1 MKLSSSYFKESTCTR
16 KLSEE
21 SYVDLV
27 AVMFYNVITVC
38 MIIHT
43 ENCYGNANKTSCA
56 QESVYCGDM
65 VIKPIVT
72 HMCVIK
78 ATK

>member
-38 MIIHT
+38 MIMNT
-43 ENCYGNANKTSCA
+43 ENCYGNA
-56 QESVYCGDM
+56 D
-65 VIKPIVT
+65 
-72 HMCVIK
+72 
-78 ATK
+78 